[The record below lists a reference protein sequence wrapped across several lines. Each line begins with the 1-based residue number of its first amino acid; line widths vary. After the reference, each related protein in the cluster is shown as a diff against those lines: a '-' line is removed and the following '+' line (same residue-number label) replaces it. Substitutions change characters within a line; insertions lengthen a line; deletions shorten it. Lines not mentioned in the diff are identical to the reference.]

1 VSNLVK
7 MINMN
12 VKFEIIDRET
22 GKVKLVQSH
31 NAIHYNT
38 AKAIIQAIRDGTNV
52 QFNNYD
58 KIYVTDTSL
67 GITKYLDATKS
78 YTDLPSSQTIKFTA
92 SDTSTDAYT
101 VNVAGIKA
109 SSPTN
114 PATEYLAVVQTNV
127 SKGASD
133 ILNVTWEIT
142 ISCLAL

>member
-1 VSNLVK
+1 MVN
-7 MINMN
+7 IN
-12 VKFEIIDRET
+12 VKFEVIDRNT
-22 GKVKLVQSH
+22 GEVKLVQSH

-38 AKAIIQAIRDGTNV
+38 ARAIIQAIRDGTSV

-58 KIYVTDTSL
+58 KIYVTDTSA
-67 GITKYLDATKS
+67 GITKYLDATKT
-78 YTDLPSSQTIKFTA
+78 YTDLSTSQTIRFTA

-101 VNVAGIKA
+101 VRVAGIKS
-109 SSPTN
+109 SSPAN
-114 PATEYLAVVQTNV
+114 SATEYLAVVQTNV

>member
-1 VSNLVK
+1 MSSLNK
-7 MINMN
+7 MVN
-12 VKFEIIDRET
+12 VNVTFKLIDRET

-38 AKAIIQAIRDGTNV
+38 AKAIIQAIGVGTSV

-58 KIYVTDTSL
+58 KIYVTDTSIPL
-67 GITKYLDATKS
+67 TKYLDATKS
-78 YTDLPSSQTIKFTA
+78 YTDLPSTQSIKFTA

-101 VNVAGIKA
+101 VRVAGIKS

-127 SKGASD
+127 SKSSSD

-142 ISCLAL
+142 ISCQAL